1 MVDIISFVI
10 SISATAGMQDL
21 TAAEVATEMAAW
33 ERYNEHIAIIS
44 YAVTGISALLGGGAI
59 ASLGVG
65 LFHAFKQAQSMAT
78 SLAMFGAGKAIGKVK
93 AAQAAKAV
101 AAEKAE
107 KEAASAAK
115 ESKMEAA
122 SAAKAERDDD
132 KTTAHGMRIGGVD
145 PATIMNMSKKD
156 NLDIFKGYNYFGQKI
171 DAATGKTQTL
181 NPSNYNHM
189 DNMDFVAVNA
199 KSGYMD
205 PQVFDSLANKVRDG
219 GEFAIV
225 GKNGITA
232 KFERTGND
240 FFETTAGHGSKTNP
254 GFTSYQLHKRFFS
267 R

>member
-1 MVDIISFVI
+1 MLDVISFAI
-10 SISATAGMQDL
+10 STAATAAPPDR
-21 TAAEVATEMAAW
+21 TTAEVAAATAAW
-33 ERYNEHIAIIS
+33 NQYKDHIVIIS

-65 LFHAFKQAQSMAT
+65 LFHAFKQAQGMAT
-78 SLAMFGAGKAIGKVK
+78 GLAVLAAGKAIGGVK
-93 AAQAAKAV
+93 AAQAAKAA

-107 KEAASAAK
+107 REAASAAK

-122 SAAKAERDDD
+122 SAAKAEQDDD

-199 KSGYMD
+199 KSGYMN
-205 PQVFDSLANKVRDG
+205 PQGFDSLANKVRDG

-267 R
+267 